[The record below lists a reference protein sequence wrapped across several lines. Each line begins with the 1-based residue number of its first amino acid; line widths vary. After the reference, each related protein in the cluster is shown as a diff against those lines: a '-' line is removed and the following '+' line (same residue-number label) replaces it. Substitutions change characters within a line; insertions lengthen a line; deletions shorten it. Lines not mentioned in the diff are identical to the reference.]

1 MNEGDIAGRL
11 RSFIL
16 TDLLRNPHYPL
27 QDNEPLI
34 TGGLLDSFA
43 IAQIGVWAEKEFGV
57 YIPDSDMT
65 HENMDTVQ
73 QMARRIAQ
81 GLTS

>member
-81 GLTS
+81 GLAS